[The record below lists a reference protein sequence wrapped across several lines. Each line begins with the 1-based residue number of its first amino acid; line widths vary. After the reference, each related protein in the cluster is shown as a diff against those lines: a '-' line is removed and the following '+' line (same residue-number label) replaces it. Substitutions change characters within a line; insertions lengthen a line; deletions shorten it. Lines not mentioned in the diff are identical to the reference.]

1 MTTIHD
7 EATAIRRRLEEA
19 KAETVKI
26 ALFGQPGAGKS
37 SLINKIIG
45 SRVAE
50 TGVETDKTVDA
61 CYYEKNGLKFCDLP
75 GYGTKNFPEST
86 YFDRFDI
93 PSFDLFLCVT
103 SGKLHKADTDFFQEL
118 RRKNKVCIFVVNK
131 HDDLWEEGVSTQ
143 ELEQRKIADIYKHVG
158 AKVAV
163 QFTSCRKSYGLDE
176 LNKEIQHNLG
186 EAKRERWM
194 RGAKAYSQE
203 FLLRKKA
210 ACERYVALAA
220 GASAANGLN
229 PIPGANIAVD
239 ISILMKLFKEIRDA
253 YGLDDTRLS
262 TLAQSAL
269 PVVGRL
275 ANQVTQFATE
285 QGILMLLKSVAGRQA
300 AKQLMSYIPFI
311 GQAIAAG
318 LGYAITSNAGTSY
331 LEDCHELA
339 KEVLDNK
346 LAV

>member
-1 MTTIHD
+1 M
-7 EATAIRRRLEEA
+7 
-19 KAETVKI
+19 
-26 ALFGQPGAGKS
+26 
-37 SLINKIIG
+37 
-45 SRVAE
+45 
-50 TGVETDKTVDA
+50 
-61 CYYEKNGLKFCDLP
+61 
-75 GYGTKNFPEST
+75 
-86 YFDRFDI
+86 
-93 PSFDLFLCVT
+93 
-103 SGKLHKADTDFFQEL
+103 
-118 RRKNKVCIFVVNK
+118 
-131 HDDLWEEGVSTQ
+131 
-143 ELEQRKIADIYKHVG
+143 
-158 AKVAV
+158 
-163 QFTSCRKSYGLDE
+163 QFTSCRNSYGLAE
-176 LNKEIQHNLG
+176 LNEEIQHNLG
-186 EAKRERWM
+186 EAKRERWS

-269 PVVGRL
+269 PAVGRL
-275 ANQVTQFATE
+275 ANQVTRFATE